1 MKEPEILSTLQ
12 LPASALSPP
21 GAVPEVR
28 VLVFDACHVGVV
40 LRAVWFVFAVVGVG
54 LLFVHPLGWHW
65 LLELAALTA
74 VVQPAVLLWL
84 SLGCA
89 LKTHL
94 GRWPLFGQ
102 VAAGVA
108 LGALAGVF
116 AAGLWAWLDLGDAPR
131 WLAAALAG
139 ALLAGVL
146 VAGLVWRTR
155 AQLPAGTAARLTEL
169 QSRIR
174 PHFLFNTLNSAI
186 ALVRA
191 EPARAEALLED
202 LSELFRSA
210 LADSQQAVTL
220 AQELA
225 LAERYLAIEQVRFG
239 PRLRLNWALDADPAV
254 GRAALPPLLL
264 QPLVENAVKH
274 GVEPSVS
281 GAEIHISTQ
290 RRGGTVVIKVTNTV
304 PAGRGLGGMGLALAN
319 VRERLA
325 LMHDL
330 KASFKSGEVNGSY
343 VVRLRVPL

>member
-1 MKEPEILSTLQ
+1 MKKPEILSTLQ
-12 LPASALSPP
+12 LPASALTPP
-21 GAVPEVR
+21 GAASEAR
-28 VLVFDACHVGVV
+28 ALVFDACHVGVV
-40 LRAVWFVFAVVGVG
+40 LRAVWFVWAVLGVA
-54 LLFVHPLGWHW
+54 LLFVFPLGWHW

-74 VVQPAVLLWL
+74 VVEPAVLLWL
-84 SLGCA
+84 LLGCG

-94 GRWPLFGQ
+94 GRWPLSVQ
-102 VAAGVA
+102 VLAGVG

-116 AAGLWAWLDLGDAPR
+116 AAGLWAWLSFGEAPR
-131 WLAAALAG
+131 WLASALAG

-155 AQLPAGTAARLTEL
+155 AQLPAGTTARLTEL

-210 LADSQQAVTL
+210 LADSQEAATL
-220 AQELA
+220 AQELT
-225 LAERYLAIEQVRFG
+225 LAERYLAIERVRFG
-239 PRLRLNWALDADPAV
+239 SRLRLNWALDADPAV
-254 GRAALPPLLL
+254 GRVALPPLLL

-274 GVEPSVS
+274 GVEPSVE
-281 GAEIHISTQ
+281 GAEIRISTQ
-290 RRGGTVVIKVTNTV
+290 RRGNTVVIKVVNTV
-304 PAGRGLGGMGLALAN
+304 PEASGPGGMGLALAN

-330 KASFKSGEVNGSY
+330 RSSFKSGKVNGWY
-343 VVRLRVPL
+343 VVRLQVPL